1 MIIPR
6 WAMHELLAQLETHRV
21 VSVVGCRQSG
31 KTTILLTTPLPN
43 VKFQSLDVQA
53 NFSAAIA
60 DPSYFVRRTSP
71 EIFVIDEI
79 QKVPQLI
86 GEIKFQVD
94 RNPEKGQYI
103 ISGRRTTES
112 FLKPMSHWPVV
123 PVWFVFERFPKPN
136 NAACSLVF
144 YKHCSTGSFRSPSSL
159 NAARKWC

>member
-1 MIIPR
+1 MAGSPSIIPR

-53 NFSAAIA
+53 NFSAAVA

-79 QKVPQLI
+79 QKVPQ
-86 GEIKFQVD
+86 
-94 RNPEKGQYI
+94 P
-103 ISGRRTTES
+103 
-112 FLKPMSHWPVV
+112 
-123 PVWFVFERFPKPN
+123 
-136 NAACSLVF
+136 
-144 YKHCSTGSFRSPSSL
+144 
-159 NAARKWC
+159 